1 MRPIRWLRQTW
12 RDTTHAVRVCLIVMW
27 ITSGVFLAGGLF
39 GDSQGFW
46 GNKPFAT
53 NVLTGLTGALFGIP
67 LALLVFQQ
75 ISNQQDAQREARA
88 ARRLASRV
96 SAELHASVRKLII
109 EPAVLRA
116 IEMAI
121 SNLITM
127 DDPSTPGTDIGW
139 NKIRVALSA
148 LDQECNDVVAPAK
161 QYAEAVAE
169 AHMRLTYLNNE
180 IRSQMLETDNKWL
193 DAATS
198 SALSTCITNLGDVPG
213 VWLKLATRA
222 AVLRAPGERINI
234 SDLDLGQSELDW
246 AQEWNSQDTPKWE
259 RIMTGVQWEKIT
271 IALQRETWEMQNVIK
286 AIHLT
291 GAVAETFRGQ

>member
-1 MRPIRWLRQTW
+1 
-12 RDTTHAVRVCLIVMW
+12 MW
-27 ITSGVFLAGGLF
+27 ITSGAFLAGGLF

-53 NVLTGLTGALFGIP
+53 NVLTALTGALFGIP

-96 SAELHASVRKLII
+96 SAELHTSVRKLIT
-109 EPAVLRA
+109 EPAVLGA

-127 DDPSTPGTDIGW
+127 DDPSISGTDIGW

-148 LDQECNDVVAPAK
+148 LDKECNDVVAPAK
-161 QYAEAVAE
+161 QYAEAVAD
-169 AHMRLTYLNNE
+169 AHMRLAYLNNE
-180 IRSQMLETDNKWL
+180 VSSRMLETDNNWL
-193 DAATS
+193 DAVTS
-198 SALSTCITNLGDVPG
+198 RELSTCIVNLGAVPG
-213 VWLKLATRA
+213 IWLKLAARA

-234 SDLDLGQSELDW
+234 SDLDLGSSELDW
-246 AQEWNSQDTPKWE
+246 VREWNSQDTPAWE
-259 RIMTGVQWEKIT
+259 RIMKGVQWEEIT
-271 IALQRETWEMQNVIK
+271 TALQRETREMQKVIK
-286 AIHLT
+286 AIQLT
-291 GAVAETFRGQ
+291 GAIAEALRVQ